1 MSVEIFESDISIKKE
16 TASSSI
22 KCIQFPLILAWTSTV
37 RKVQDLSLQ
46 QGVIDFDLEKQKLF
60 GPEQLYTVLSRVKA
74 YENLYCIGKVKKSA
88 IEVNKDALLKTK

>member
-37 RKVQDLSLQ
+37 HKVQDLSLQ

-60 GPEQLYTVLSRVKA
+60 GPGQIYTVLSRVKA
-74 YENLYCIGKVKKSA
+74 YDNLYCIGKVKKSA

>member
-1 MSVEIFESDISIKKE
+1 MSVEIFENDISRKKE
-16 TASSSI
+16 TA
-22 KCIQFPLILAWTSTV
+22 ILAWTSTV
-37 RKVQDLSLQ
+37 HKVQDLSLQ